1 MRRRLFA
8 LTVCILLMGCIGT
21 IECLAAVIPPEIEPQ
36 YDLTLSTRA
45 GLTISDSGVASCS
58 GTIRANATTS
68 QVNITLRLYKK
79 SGSSWLIIKTWTKTD
94 QPFKGS
100 ISETYNVGAGTYKVI
115 ASGKVTA
122 ADGQTEYV
130 SVSTGEKVY
139 K

>member
-1 MRRRLFA
+1 MRRRILA
-8 LTVCILLMGCIGT
+8 LTVCLLLIGCIGT

-68 QVNITLRLYKK
+68 KVTITLRLYKK
-79 SGSSWLIIKTWTKTD
+79 SGSSWLIIKSWSKTD
-94 QPFKGS
+94 QLFKGS
-100 ISETYNVGAGTYKVI
+100 ISETYTVSAGTYKVI
-115 ASGKVTA
+115 ASGKVTST
-122 ADGQTEYV
+122 DGQTEYV

-139 K
+139 E